1 MSEGVDGARYGPLTG
16 LMLDQ
21 ASWRG
26 EDDFPS
32 NQAWADHVEEL
43 LEFLSKQSQW
53 ENFFPRLTSPQRR
66 QRRSALAEAYAAW
79 FLSRSGLVVEGWEEP
94 LESGRTPD
102 LKLRGPDGEEAYAE
116 VKAVAWEGEV
126 SSEERD
132 KGRLEQPKDIQAEV
146 RTGDSLAPVIDRI
159 EGASAQFPDRCPTL
173 LIVVDDLFWSPLDL
187 PEDYLR
193 PALKAEMEAFPN
205 LGAVLFLNSRCIG
218 GAIRHLAVLVENDAA
233 VGACR
238 WSLQPMGML
247 AEAIEREDES

>member
-1 MSEGVDGARYGPLTG
+1 MYEGGDGVKYGPLTT

-21 ASWRG
+21 APWRG

-43 LEFLSKQSQW
+43 LEFLREQSQW

-79 FLSRSGLVVEGWEEP
+79 FLSRSGLAVEGWEEP

-132 KGRLEQPKDIQAEV
+132 NGRLEQPKYIQAEARSV
-146 RTGDSLAPVIDRI
+146 DSLAPVIDRL
-159 EGASAQFPDRCPTL
+159 EDASIQLPDHCPTL
-173 LIVVDDLFWSPLDL
+173 LVVVDDLFKSPVDL
-187 PEDYLR
+187 PGDYLR
-193 PALKAEMEAFPN
+193 PALAAKMEDFPN
-205 LGAVLFLNSRCIG
+205 LGAVLLLDRCCIG
-218 GAIRHLAVLVENDAA
+218 GEIRHTAVLVENGATT
-233 VGACR
+233 GACR
-238 WSLQPMGML
+238 WSLPRMGML